1 MGCAYNRNLRKGR
14 SKITVK
20 YEIKM
25 KELLQLFW
33 AFFKIGSLTFGGG
46 YAMLPMLEREIS
58 VKYKWATL
66 EELVDYFAIGQCTPG
81 VIAVNTATFVGY
93 KRRGVVGGIV
103 ATLGVITPSIIIIT
117 SIASILELIMGNA
130 VVQHAFS
137 GISVA
142 VCALMVQSVIKMG
155 KSGIKDIFGAV
166 IALLSFGV
174 SMFLKVSP
182 IIIVLCAGVCGAV
195 YRTLTVKGDK

>member
-1 MGCAYNRNLRKGR
+1 
-14 SKITVK
+14 
-20 YEIKM
+20 M

-46 YAMLPMLEREIS
+46 YAMLPMLERELADR
-58 VKYKWATL
+58 YKWVTL

-93 KRRGVVGGIV
+93 KRKGAAGGIL

-117 SIASILELIMGNA
+117 AIASVLELIMGNT

-155 KSGIKDIFGAV
+155 KSGIKNIFGAV
-166 IALLSFGV
+166 TALLAFCSSV
-174 SMFLKVSP
+174 FLKISP
-182 IIIVLCAGVCGAV
+182 IIIVVCAGIAGAV
-195 YRTLTVKGDK
+195 YMSLTKKGEK

>member
-1 MGCAYNRNLRKGR
+1 
-14 SKITVK
+14 
-20 YEIKM
+20 M
-25 KELLQLFW
+25 KEFLQLFW

-46 YAMLPMLEREIS
+46 YAMLPMLEREL
-58 VKYKWATL
+58 VVRYKWVTL

-93 KRRGVVGGIV
+93 KKKGVIGGIF

-117 SIASILELIMGNA
+117 AIASVLQLIMGNA
-130 VVQHAFS
+130 VVQHAFA

-155 KSGIKDIFGAV
+155 KSGIKNTFGV
-166 IALLSFGV
+166 IIALLSFCASV
-174 SMFLKVSP
+174 FFKVSP
-182 IIIVLCAGVCGAV
+182 IIIVICAGVAGAV
-195 YRTLTVKGDK
+195 YKAVTAKGDK